1 MGNWVTARPTWGV
14 GPSCWA
20 HGCPIGLLSCRA
32 HPMAEGPLGRSVA
45 WGHSSIPA
53 AVGSHSHRAL
63 QAVCGDGCYGS
74 SLMLWSREVVG
85 QRKCHPAAWGRGG
98 LVALLPALEKWGR
111 HLLPGCPFLGCT
123 VLLGWGWKQFHSTP
137 SAIISNGKL
146 LMTKPAVLTLRAPQQ
161 PRDKRSAPAKDGER
175 EARPRIPTRV
185 GWKRRAGGHAV
196 MPGVPRAPRGS
207 GRERPPAVMAT
218 WAPAAAAGL
227 RGDAFKLMPPLCV
240 GRGCVPPPSLAR
252 GVGTVSPLRRRD
264 GGLDEPPRHGMEP
277 SWQRA
282 VLQTMSTW
290 RLVAAAPVA
299 LGPVT
304 QRGRLIPASCRAGAS
319 APHGAPH
326 ICGLWVGELC

>member
-1 MGNWVTARPTWGV
+1 M
-14 GPSCWA
+14 
-20 HGCPIGLLSCRA
+20 
-32 HPMAEGPLGRSVA
+32 
-45 WGHSSIPA
+45 
-53 AVGSHSHRAL
+53 
-63 QAVCGDGCYGS
+63 
-74 SLMLWSREVVG
+74 
-85 QRKCHPAAWGRGG
+85 
-98 LVALLPALEKWGR
+98 ALLPALEKWGR